1 MHTDT
6 QTLDAQATQ
15 LKQLSHDQLSLEK
28 NTKRQHCVNPC
39 FKTHKIKQRYPARKQ
54 NAMYALQALYS
65 QHQLI
70 LKI

>member
-6 QTLDAQATQ
+6 QTLDAQVTQ
-15 LKQLSHDQLSLEK
+15 LKQLCPKK